1 MYIHPNI
8 GNTQSINQKRMGIK
22 MNKIYRMAACI
33 MAGVVLAGA
42 YQYRIQKLQEG
53 LAERIL
59 RFHVIANS
67 NTKEDQAL
75 KLKVRDE
82 IGAFLK
88 EKLSGAK
95 NLAECEETV
104 NANLDEIELCA
115 DTVIA
120 EEGYDYAV
128 NATVHTTNFPK
139 KTYGSYTFPKG
150 EYRALNV
157 VIGDG
162 AGENWWCVMYP
173 NLCFAGSVYEVIE
186 ENAKEELRSVLNEE
200 EYAEIMAEGNIKV
213 KFKYLDALLNL
224 FQ

>member
-1 MYIHPNI
+1 
-8 GNTQSINQKRMGIK
+8 MGIK

-42 YQYRIQKLQEG
+42 YQYRTQKLQEG

-88 EKLSGAK
+88 EKLSDAK
-95 NLAECEETV
+95 NLE
-104 NANLDEIELCA
+104 EIELCA
-115 DTVIA
+115 DAVIA
-120 EEGYDYAV
+120 KEGYDYTV
-128 NATVHTTNFPK
+128 NAMVHTTDFPK

-162 AGENWWCVMYP
+162 SGENWWCVMYP
-173 NLCFAGSVYEVIE
+173 NLCFSGSVYEVID
-186 ENAKEELRSVLNEE
+186 ENAKEELRSALSEE

>member
-1 MYIHPNI
+1 
-8 GNTQSINQKRMGIK
+8 

-42 YQYRIQKLQEG
+42 YQYRTQKLQEG

-88 EKLSGAK
+88 EKLSDAK

-104 NANLDEIELCA
+104 NANLEEIELCA
-115 DTVIA
+115 DAVIA
-120 EEGYDYAV
+120 KEGYDYTV
-128 NATVHTTNFPK
+128 NAMVHTTDFPK

-162 AGENWWCVMYP
+162 SGENWWCVMFPPLCLLEAKEENKEDP
-173 NLCFAGSVYEVIE
+173 NLCFSGSVYEVID
-186 ENAKEELRSVLNEE
+186 ENAKEELRSALSEE

>member
-1 MYIHPNI
+1 MVF
-8 GNTQSINQKRMGIK
+8 
-22 MNKIYRMAACI
+22 
-33 MAGVVLAGA
+33 VVLAGA
-42 YQYRIQKLQEG
+42 YQYRRQKLQEG
-53 LAERIL
+53 LAESIL

-82 IGAFLK
+82 LGAFLK

-95 NLAECEETV
+95 NLAECEQAV
-104 NANLDEIELCA
+104 NDNLEEIERCA
-115 DTVIA
+115 DAVIA
-120 EEGYDYAV
+120 KEGYDYSV
-128 NATVHTTNFPK
+128 NATVNTTDFPK
-139 KTYGSYTFPKG
+139 KTYGSYTFPAG
-150 EYRALNV
+150 EYRALKV

-173 NLCFAGSVYEVIE
+173 NLCFAGSVYEVID
-186 ENAKEELRSVLNEE
+186 ENSKEELRSVLGED

-213 KFKYLDALLNL
+213 KFKYLDALLKC